1 MTPDERSF
9 LIDAMLDGD
18 ISEAD
23 FLRLE
28 AELTVDADVRAEY
41 YDRLKLQVLLQRAA
55 NESRETAQ
63 PQSDADAALP
73 VPAKRLTRASGYV
86 LAAGAL
92 LTIAACLFLIGQIV
106 GESRPSQD
114 DAIAASPPPAESKA
128 VGFALLGGQSNAV
141 WEGPS
146 LISGGLLPEGSLHLL
161 SGLAHIEL
169 FSGVQMVI
177 QGEALFTIESAMQV
191 RVAQGRIRAYVP
203 EAAQGFRVL
212 TQQGDVVDLGTEFAI
227 DVNAQGT
234 RVNVLDGE
242 VEVHPHGHPTQTIS
256 EGQSQHM
263 VAGTA
268 VPEQPQQPFSIVSP
282 QEFHRDLD
290 SRLASRMQHWQAQ
303 DKLRRQ
309 NEDLLAYFIPD
320 RTDRWSRKLVNRSE
334 ASTAI
339 ASDGAIVAAERA
351 RDRWGRDDGALDFS
365 RTGSRVR
372 VHVPGQFENLTLLCW
387 VKINS
392 LDRWYNSLFL
402 TDGHEQH
409 EPHWQ
414 IMNDGRMF
422 FSVKSDRQRTG
433 AVSQHV
439 FYSQPFWDAS
449 LSGKWIMLAAVYDT
463 DAKQVTHYLN
473 GQPLSRETIPDEYLV
488 DTIQI
493 GAASIC
499 NWSQPMYRTDPE
511 FAVRN
516 LNGSMDEFAMFS
528 SALTDQQILEWFQAG
543 NPHE

>member
-9 LIDAMLDGD
+9 LIDAMLEGD

-55 NESRETAQ
+55 DESRETTPPQ
-63 PQSDADAALP
+63 PAADASLQVP
-73 VPAKRLTRASGYV
+73 VKRLTRASGYV

-92 LTIAACLFLIGQIV
+92 LAVAACLFLIGQIV

-114 DAIAASPPPAESKA
+114 DTIAAAPPPAESKA
-128 VGFALLGGQSNAV
+128 IGFALLGGQSNAV

-212 TQQGDVVDLGTEFAI
+212 TQQGEVVDLGTEFAI

-242 VEVHPHGHPTQTIS
+242 VEVHPLGHPTQTIS

-263 VAGTA
+263 AAGTA
-268 VPEQPQQPFSIVSP
+268 VTEQPLQPFSIVSP

-309 NEDLLAYFIPD
+309 NEDLLAYFVPD

-334 ASTAI
+334 ASSAI

-422 FSVKSDRQRTG
+422 FSVKSDRPRTA

-449 LSGKWIMLAAVYDT
+449 LSGKWIMLAAVYNT

-473 GQPLSRETIPDEYLV
+473 GQPLSREAIPDEYLV